1 MSRIKQNLALLFA
14 ICCVSFAGPL
24 IKVALMLAMPP
35 VAVAFFRLFFST
47 ALLSVP
53 NARQHG
59 FALYKTLS
67 KKEVGLLVASGLCLA
82 LHFFCWISSLSI
94 ISTFASTV
102 IVCTQPLFVMVGAF
116 LFFREV
122 PSPRALPGVVLC
134 VAGTVI
140 IALAGGMDSGTI
152 WGSVLALLGALF
164 SSCYFLCNK
173 ALRHTLP
180 LTPHTFAVYGICAVC
195 LLLLSFFL
203 RSPLLTFPWQGYAI
217 CFALAVLCTLGGHS
231 VLNWALKYFKAG
243 VVSVAMLGE
252 PLGAALWAFLLFGEQ
267 PGLTVLLG
275 GLVILAGVVWFAVF
289 EQKEPSA
296 TDS

>member
-14 ICCVSFAGPL
+14 VCCVSFAGPL
-24 IKVALMLAMPP
+24 IKAALLFAMPP
-35 VAVAFFRLFFST
+35 VAIAFYRLFFST
-47 ALLSVP
+47 ALLSAP
-53 NARQHG
+53 NAHQHG
-59 FALYKTLS
+59 FSLYKTLG
-67 KKEVGLLVASGLCLA
+67 KKQICLMLASGLCLA

-102 IVCTQPLFVMVGAF
+102 IVCTQPVFVMAGAY
-116 LFFREV
+116 LFFREK
-122 PSPRALPGVVLC
+122 PSPRALPGVALC

-152 WGSVLALLGALF
+152 WGSLLALLGALF

-180 LTPHTFAVYGICAVC
+180 LTPHTFAVYGICAIC

-203 RSPLLTFPWQGYAI
+203 KSPLFSFPWQGYAL

-252 PLGAALWAFLLFGEQ
+252 PLGAALWAFLLFGEH
-267 PGLTVLLG
+267 PGAIVLLG
-275 GLVILAGVVWFAVF
+275 GLVILAGVIWFAAF
-289 EQKEPSA
+289 DQKEPV
-296 TDS
+296 

>member
-1 MSRIKQNLALLFA
+1 M
-14 ICCVSFAGPL
+14 
-24 IKVALMLAMPP
+24 
-35 VAVAFFRLFFST
+35 
-47 ALLSVP
+47 
-53 NARQHG
+53 
-59 FALYKTLS
+59 
-67 KKEVGLLVASGLCLA
+67 
-82 LHFFCWISSLSI
+82 
-94 ISTFASTV
+94 
-102 IVCTQPLFVMVGAF
+102 
-116 LFFREV
+116 
-122 PSPRALPGVVLC
+122 LC

>member
-24 IKVALMLAMPP
+24 IKVALLLAMPP

-195 LLLLSFFL
+195 LLLLSFF
-203 RSPLLTFPWQGYAI
+203 
-217 CFALAVLCTLGGHS
+217 
-231 VLNWALKYFKAG
+231 
-243 VVSVAMLGE
+243 
-252 PLGAALWAFLLFGEQ
+252 
-267 PGLTVLLG
+267 
-275 GLVILAGVVWFAVF
+275 
-289 EQKEPSA
+289 
-296 TDS
+296 

>member
-24 IKVALMLAMPP
+24 IKVALLLAMPP

-47 ALLSVP
+47 AFLSVP

-116 LFFREV
+116 LFLG
-122 PSPRALPGVVLC
+122 SSLL
-134 VAGTVI
+134 
-140 IALAGGMDSGTI
+140 SG
-152 WGSVLALLGALF
+152 AAR
-164 SSCYFLCNK
+164 C
-173 ALRHTLP
+173 
-180 LTPHTFAVYGICAVC
+180 CAVRSGHRYHC
-195 LLLLSFFL
+195 AGRRHGQRHDLGQRIGAIGRIVLLLLFSL
-203 RSPLLTFPWQGYAI
+203 Q
-217 CFALAVLCTLGGHS
+217 
-231 VLNWALKYFKAG
+231 
-243 VVSVAMLGE
+243 
-252 PLGAALWAFLLFGEQ
+252 
-267 PGLTVLLG
+267 
-275 GLVILAGVVWFAVF
+275 
-289 EQKEPSA
+289 
-296 TDS
+296 